1 MAGGAAVFCSICR
14 PDLPL
19 ICFVVVKCQ
28 HASSSNSATTADNRA
43 EAAKDYVLVLA
54 NVK

>member
-1 MAGGAAVFCSICR
+1 MLPFCR

-28 HASSSNSATTADNRA
+28 HASSSNSATIADNRA
-43 EAAKDYVLVLA
+43 EAEAAEVYALVLA